1 VRTGGY
7 VLLVFAVGIAFWAG
21 SHWRHNRR
29 TWSDH
34 RKARADERTLRR
46 RRWLTLR
53 LAFVACAFLLIYLIV
68 TGRLFIGI
76 TPDPAVP
83 NQVGVPS
90 HVPAPSRSPVR

>member
-1 VRTGGY
+1 
-7 VLLVFAVGIAFWAG
+7 
-21 SHWRHNRR
+21 
-29 TWSDH
+29 
-34 RKARADERTLRR
+34 
-46 RRWLTLR
+46 LR